1 MNKKIE
7 PFKTPIY
14 VTRPM
19 LAPLNIVNKK
29 IKEIWK
35 SQWLTN
41 NGPQHQLLE
50 KEIEKTLKTKNV
62 SLFNNGTIALL
73 VAIKALDLK
82 GEVITT
88 PFTFAATPH
97 SLFWN
102 NLKIVFCDIY
112 PNSMCIDVDKIE
124 SLITPK
130 TSAILAVH
138 VFGNPCNVYK
148 IEEIAKKYNLKVI
161 YDCAHAF
168 QLEIDNKAVSDFGDI
183 NMFSFH
189 ATKLFNTLEGGCL
202 TTKDPEIKKKIDLL
216 KNFGILDEDHVETV
230 GINGKLNEVQAGIG
244 LINLKI
250 INEERQKRK
259 KIEEI
264 YIKKLK
270 DIKGVKIFKS
280 KNVTQPSY
288 QYFAI
293 QINEKEYGINRDE
306 LYKKLKQYNIFSR
319 KYFYPLCSNF
329 SCYSNNISGKSQKL
343 PVSNKIVNEVL
354 SLPFY
359 GNLKKTEIEKICQ
372 IIKNH

>member
-1 MNKKIE
+1 MNK
-7 PFKTPIY
+7 PFKNPIY

-19 LAPLNIVNKK
+19 LAPLNMVNKK
-29 IKEIWK
+29 IKEIWD

-50 KEIEKTLKTKNV
+50 KAISKTLKTDNV

-73 VAIKALDLK
+73 VAIKALNLK
-82 GEVITT
+82 GEIITT

-97 SLFWN
+97 SIFWN
-102 NLKIVFCDIY
+102 NLKIVFCDID
-112 PNSMCIDVDKIE
+112 PNSMCIDADKIE
-124 SLITPK
+124 ELITPK

-138 VFGNPCNVYK
+138 VFGNPCDVYK
-148 IEEIAKKYNLKVI
+148 IEKIAKKHNLKVI

-168 QLEIDNKAVSDFGDI
+168 QLEIDNKPISSFGDI

-202 TTKDPEIKKKIDLL
+202 TLKQPELKKKIDLL
-216 KNFGILDEDHVETV
+216 KNFGILDEDHVESV

-244 LINLKI
+244 LINLDIINKERDKRKI
-250 INEERQKRK
+250 IEETYIKNLKNIKGISLYRDK
-259 KIEEI
+259 KIT
-264 YIKKLK
+264 
-270 DIKGVKIFKS
+270 KS
-280 KNVTQPSY
+280 SY

-293 QINEKEYGINRDE
+293 QIDEKEYGSNRNQ
-306 LYKKLKQYNIFSR
+306 LYEKLKKYNVYSR

-329 SCYSNNISGKSQKL
+329 SCYINNNSGSSKKL
-343 PVSNKIVNEVL
+343 PIANKTVEKVL

-359 GNLKKTEIEKICQ
+359 GNLKKIEVKKICQ
-372 IIKNH
+372 IIKNP